1 MRCTHKIFC
10 NNKLCIQI
18 MHKKYLLNEEKRKNP
33 RRGPP
38 TWDRVAPRSKP
49 TTTVDGSVIPQVFP
63 TFNSFDTT

>member
-1 MRCTHKIFC
+1 
-10 NNKLCIQI
+10 

-49 TTTVDGSVIPQVFP
+49 TTNVDGSVIPQVFP
-63 TFNSFDTT
+63 TLNSFDTT